1 MLPTRK
7 DKACKCPQL
16 GVNKKRPHTRARE
29 SVHSTPPVQFPPAI
43 RLQSARRG
51 QSNCSQTH
59 ISGNMK
65 LRSVRRQCQ
74 SGSANTD
81 QSFFQDRRLL
91 LSTQLA
97 SLPADAAAGPALAS
111 QKWHEWKEFEAPFRQ
126 KAALAAELAP
136 AELLV
141 SAPPAGRRIS
151 APGGTRVQSTPQP
164 ALSAPSSRRE
174 ACPRAHPEADLGGWP
189 CAYTNSSIVRSKVP
203 VWIHS
208 RCLTRLAATSTLSWK
223 PHTSVRGT
231 LRRPMATTE
240 PKLLENNSIS
250 LTGALMEGLKQR
262 VQHVQDYSILA
273 AQSVSNL
280 FQPPYYWTDILE
292 QMDIIGVGSLPIV
305 VLTGFFIGA
314 VMVLQTAAQFIR
326 FGQTA
331 LTADAVSLALVREL
345 GPSISGLLV
354 TGRNGSS
361 IASELG
367 SMVVTEQVDAM
378 RAMGTDPTRKLVT
391 PRMVATVLMLPLL
404 TAMADLAGLI
414 GGFGGS
420 TFTLRLRG
428 VAFWTPAL
436 DAPD

>member
-1 MLPTRK
+1 
-7 DKACKCPQL
+7 
-16 GVNKKRPHTRARE
+16 
-29 SVHSTPPVQFPPAI
+29 
-43 RLQSARRG
+43 
-51 QSNCSQTH
+51 
-59 ISGNMK
+59 
-65 LRSVRRQCQ
+65 
-74 SGSANTD
+74 
-81 QSFFQDRRLL
+81 
-91 LSTQLA
+91 
-97 SLPADAAAGPALAS
+97 
-111 QKWHEWKEFEAPFRQ
+111 
-126 KAALAAELAP
+126 
-136 AELLV
+136 
-141 SAPPAGRRIS
+141 
-151 APGGTRVQSTPQP
+151 
-164 ALSAPSSRRE
+164 
-174 ACPRAHPEADLGGWP
+174 
-189 CAYTNSSIVRSKVP
+189 
-203 VWIHS
+203 
-208 RCLTRLAATSTLSWK
+208 
-223 PHTSVRGT
+223 
-231 LRRPMATTE
+231 MATTE

-280 FQPPYYWTDILE
+280 FRPPYYWTDILE

-414 GGFGGS
+414 GGFVVS
-420 TFTLRLRG
+420 TFTLRLG
-428 VAFWTPAL
+428 AVAFWTRAVDAL
-436 DAPD
+436 DFSDLMQGLTKPLIFGFILSTVGCYHGLRVRGGTQGVGRATTSAVVASSVFILVANFFLTKIMLFLAGHIF